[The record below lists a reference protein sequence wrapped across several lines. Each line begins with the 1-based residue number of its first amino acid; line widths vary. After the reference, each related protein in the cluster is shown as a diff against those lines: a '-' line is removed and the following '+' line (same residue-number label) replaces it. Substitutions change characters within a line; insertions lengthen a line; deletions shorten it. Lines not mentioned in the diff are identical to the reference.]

1 MQGNS
6 DKESS
11 SLYTSTHRQLVLV
24 RADGSAAWEEG
35 PFREL
40 VVEEGPADQPLTV
53 SINFN
58 NTYIDNVTAYVADQL
73 QALDV
78 QQ

>member
-1 MQGNS
+1 M
-6 DKESS
+6 
-11 SLYTSTHRQLVLV
+11 LV

-40 VVEEGPADQPLTV
+40 VVEEGPSGKPPLTV
-53 SINFN
+53 RINFN
-58 NTYIDNVTAYVADQL
+58 NTYIDNVTAYVEGQL

-78 QQ
+78 QR

>member
-1 MQGNS
+1 M
-6 DKESS
+6 
-11 SLYTSTHRQLVLV
+11 VLV

-40 VVEEGPADQPLTV
+40 VVEEAPRGEPPLTV

-58 NTYIDNVTAYVADQL
+58 NTYIDNVTAYVAGQL